1 MNQPQVLNSVAPD
14 GTGLRVTLEWHQD
27 RYHHCIERVT
37 GDLVTRLAESS
48 QATTAPSDPEQPV
61 LQQLT
66 VEARGTDRYVA
77 LGVGMSGQS
86 HWSMSIETVAESRT
100 IIFDI
105 ACRLTEPIAS
115 LGSCYQLA
123 APVINVEPTHCEIN
137 LLGHPCRIEVDTT
150 AQSEIL
156 QLKCEADQLQLIPRI
171 SPEDMPQTVRWRYRV
186 IG

>member
-1 MNQPQVLNSVAPD
+1 MNQPQVLNSVASD

-27 RYHHCIERVT
+27 RYHHYIERVT
-37 GDLVTRLAESS
+37 GDLVTRLAESP
-48 QATTAPSDPEQPV
+48 QLNMTPGDPEQPV
-61 LQQLT
+61 LQQLA
-66 VEARGTDRYVA
+66 VESRGIDRYVA

-86 HWSMSIETVAESRT
+86 HWSMSIETVPESRT

-105 ACRLTEPIAS
+105 ACRLTEPITS

-123 APVINVEPTHCEIN
+123 APVTDIEATHCEIN

-156 QLKCEADQLQLIPRI
+156 ELKCEARQLQLVPQI
-171 SPEDMPQTVRWRYRV
+171 SPGDMPQTVRWRYRV
-186 IG
+186 VG